1 MNLTGYTESGQVH
14 TLYNEIWSGEE
25 NFSVDDLTNEI
36 KGRLEKWAGVCKDVI
51 DSDQLDL
58 HEYNALYELYKEVAI
73 WYFMDSPQMIDE
85 VDVHIPRETA
95 EYFVDYYVPECI
107 RNVYFFNLDLVI
119 KGVDRFDIVKLGEKT
134 SFAPEIFLE
143 AIQDAR
149 VDMVRW
155 GVAEKLA
162 DYGYMN

>member
-1 MNLTGYTESGQVH
+1 
-14 TLYNEIWSGEE
+14 
-25 NFSVDDLTNEI
+25 
-36 KGRLEKWAGVCKDVI
+36 
-51 DSDQLDL
+51 
-58 HEYNALYELYKEVAI
+58 
-73 WYFMDSPQMIDE
+73 MIDE